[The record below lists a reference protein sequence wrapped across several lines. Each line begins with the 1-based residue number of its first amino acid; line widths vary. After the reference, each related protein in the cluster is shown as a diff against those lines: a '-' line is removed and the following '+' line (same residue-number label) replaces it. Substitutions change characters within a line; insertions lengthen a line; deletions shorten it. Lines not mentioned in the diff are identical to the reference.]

1 MAQGLGT
8 SGPPLPDSQSTAGTA
23 TSSPHGLVHLVP
35 LKRSCPIPDAPW
47 DLTPEAAVVEV
58 TEEVGL
64 TGLHNWVATLL
75 RQIPLLLS
83 SKEGLMG
90 AVPMAQSSRPS
101 QSMIAHRIC
110 LHILPNMSGSRL

>member
-1 MAQGLGT
+1 MGT
-8 SGPPLPDSQSTAGTA
+8 SGPLLPDSHSTTGTV

-35 LKRSCPIPDAPW
+35 LKRSCPIPDA
-47 DLTPEAAVVEV
+47 LRELKLEAVVVV

-75 RQIPLLLS
+75 RRIPALLS

-90 AVPMAQSSRPS
+90 AVPMAHSSHPPS
-101 QSMIAHRIC
+101 S
-110 LHILPNMSGSRL
+110 